1 MEKHRAWAKKHRAER
16 QVEFRVK
23 GEDKVKAKKALGQN
37 FLKDENVAESIVK
50 STEIA
55 GKIILEVG
63 AGQGFL
69 TKHILSQNPKKL
81 IIVEKDGRMIPILQG
96 FCEANGYKNVEI
108 INGDA
113 LQFDIAEL
121 SKKYGEKITII
132 ANLPYNIGTT
142 LVVNWM
148 EKVENINEIVVM
160 LQKEVVDRICAKTN
174 TKDYGRVSVLVQ
186 SLCDVAVV
194 VDVPPTCFDP
204 QPKVMSAVVKITPK
218 TKEIITQEQY
228 QKLDDF
234 CKIAFSQRRKKLAN
248 VLKNSKYKTLLLPDF
263 IDENARAEDLSV
275 EDYIKIISCFSSCK

>member
-1 MEKHRAWAKKHRAER
+1 MRGTIKSNKIHHHFHGDKHNKI
-16 QVEFRVK
+16 V
-23 GEDKVKAKKALGQN
+23 AKKALGQN
-37 FLKDENVAESIVK
+37 FLKDESVAEKIVN

-69 TKHILSQNPKKL
+69 TKHILSQNLKKL
-81 IIVEKDGRMIPILQG
+81 IIVEKDSRMIPILQG
-96 FCEANGYKNVEI
+96 FCDTNGYKNVEI

-194 VDVPPTCFDP
+194 VDVPPICFDP
-204 QPKVMSAVVKITPK
+204 QPKVMSAVVKISPK
-218 TKEIITQEQY
+218 SPAKMPTKEQY

-234 CKIAFSQRRKKLAN
+234 CKIAFSQRRKKLTN
-248 VLKNSKYKTLLLPDF
+248 VLKNSKYKTMLLPDF

-275 EDYIKIISCFSSCK
+275 DDYIKLANLVK

>member
-1 MEKHRAWAKKHRAER
+1 MKNKHHHFHGDKHNKI
-16 QVEFRVK
+16 V
-23 GEDKVKAKKALGQN
+23 AKKALGQN
-37 FLKDENVAESIVK
+37 FLNDESVAESIVN

-55 GKIILEVG
+55 VKIVLEVG

-69 TKHILSQNPKKL
+69 TKYILSKKPKKL

-113 LQFDIAEL
+113 LQFDVAEL

-186 SLCDVAVV
+186 CLCDVAVV
-194 VDVPPTCFDP
+194 VDVPPTCFNP
-204 QPKVMSAVVKITPK
+204 QPKVMSAVVKISPK
-218 TKEIITQEQY
+218 SPAKMPTKKQY

-234 CKIAFSQRRKKLAN
+234 CKIAFSQRRKKLSN

-263 IDENARAEDLSV
+263 IDENARAEDISV
-275 EDYIKIISCFSSCK
+275 EEYIKIVDFIK

>member
-1 MEKHRAWAKKHRAER
+1 MKNKHHHFNGDKHNKI
-16 QVEFRVK
+16 V
-23 GEDKVKAKKALGQN
+23 AKKALGQN
-37 FLKDENVAESIVK
+37 FLKDESVAEKIIN
-50 STEIA
+50 STEIT

-81 IIVEKDGRMIPILQG
+81 IIVEKDSRMIPILQG

-113 LQFDIAEL
+113 LQFDVAEL

-160 LQKEVVDRICAKTN
+160 LQKEVVDRICAQTN

-194 VDVPPTCFDP
+194 VEVPPTCFDP
-204 QPKVMSAVVKITPK
+204 QPKVMSSVIKISPK
-218 TKEIITQEQY
+218 SPAKMPTKEQY
-228 QKLDDF
+228 SQLDDF

-248 VLKNSKYKTLLLPDF
+248 VLKNSKYKSMILPDF
-263 IDENARAEDLSV
+263 VDENARAEDLSV
-275 EDYIKIISCFSSCK
+275 EEYIKIISCFSSCK